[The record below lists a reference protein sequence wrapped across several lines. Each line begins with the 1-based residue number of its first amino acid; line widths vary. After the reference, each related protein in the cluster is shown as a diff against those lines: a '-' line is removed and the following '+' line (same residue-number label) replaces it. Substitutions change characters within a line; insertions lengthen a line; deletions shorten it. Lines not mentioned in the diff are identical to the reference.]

1 MTGPVDASQD
11 EPFDPDL
18 CRHQLLL
25 LKSLHCGR
33 PVLYQ
38 GLRHFI
44 SCMTA
49 NRSGC
54 DIDMTVY
61 LAGQTGGIGARE
73 IEIPPDHT
81 EARNDEKHQQRED
94 LA

>member
-1 MTGPVDASQD
+1 MTGPVDNSQD

-38 GLRHFI
+38 GLRQFI
-44 SCMTA
+44 SCLTA

-61 LAGQTGGIGARE
+61 LAGKPGGIDSTE
-73 IEIPPDHT
+73 IQIVSTKFTAE
-81 EARNDEKHQQRED
+81 E
-94 LA
+94 